1 MFDTGTD
8 AKGGGYEPFDT
19 KIIEWYKKTRDS
31 LKEKNGDYIPSLVFQ
46 HIPMFEHYNVLK
58 QVKKSEKGAIPAFRI
73 HKGEYYKIDE
83 TKCVPGS
90 VLLEPPS
97 IPDIN
102 TGEFEAL
109 KEKGDILG
117 VYVGHDHKNSYVGKY
132 DGIDIG
138 FTQSSG
144 FNVYGN
150 GKERGVR
157 CFVIDEN
164 DPKHYE
170 TYTKTYRQLCN
181 GKLQKPVY
189 DALAKVCISLISKV
203 EYLKACKKKTKNYW
217 SVRWNLI
224 FGELRRTM
232 IVRLKKNGIMRIII
246 RAIPELTRQLMK
258 K

>member
-1 MFDTGTD
+1 
-8 AKGGGYEPFDT
+8 
-19 KIIEWYKKTRDS
+19 
-31 LKEKNGDYIPSLVFQ
+31 
-46 HIPMFEHYNVLK
+46 MFEHYNVLK

-109 KEKGDILG
+109 KEKVDILG

-132 DGIDIG
+132 DGIDLG

-170 TYTKTYRQLCN
+170 TYTKTYRQLCD

-189 DALAKVCISLISKV
+189 DALAKVMPTTMDMAKPMIA
-203 EYLKACKKKTKNYW
+203 KA
-217 SVRWNLI
+217 VAI
-224 FGELRRTM
+224 IAAI
-232 IVRLKKNGIMRIII
+232 IVIVVLLAKF
-246 RAIPELTRQLMK
+246 L
-258 K
+258 

>member
-1 MFDTGTD
+1 MDYLQIEKVIGREILDSRGNPTVEAEVTLVDGTVGRGT
-8 AKGGGYEPFDT
+8 A
-19 KIIEWYKKTRDS
+19 
-31 LKEKNGDYIPSLVFQ
+31 PS
-46 HIPMFEHYNVLK
+46 
-58 QVKKSEKGAIPAFRI
+58 GA
-73 HKGEYYKIDE
+73 
-83 TKCVPGS
+83 S
-90 VLLEPPS
+90 
-97 IPDIN
+97 

-132 DGIDIG
+132 DGIDLG

-170 TYTKTYRQLCN
+170 TYTKTYRQLCD

-189 DALAKVCISLISKV
+189 DALAKVMPTTMDMAKPMIA
-203 EYLKACKKKTKNYW
+203 KA
-217 SVRWNLI
+217 VAI
-224 FGELRRTM
+224 IAAI
-232 IVRLKKNGIMRIII
+232 IVIIVLL
-246 RAIPELTRQLMK
+246 AKFL
-258 K
+258 